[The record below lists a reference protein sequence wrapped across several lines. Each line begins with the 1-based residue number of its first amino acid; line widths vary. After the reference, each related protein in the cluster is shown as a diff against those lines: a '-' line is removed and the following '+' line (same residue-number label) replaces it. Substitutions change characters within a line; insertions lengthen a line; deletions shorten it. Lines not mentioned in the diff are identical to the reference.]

1 VKRVP
6 TVLSIML
13 CLALLAGC
21 TMAIDPNF
29 QPQTGSQPQ
38 MNSPQIVP
46 EAAGWQTWVLAS
58 SDALRPP
65 PPPDAA
71 ASAAELAELQ
81 AVVASAAA
89 DARAQVAYW
98 DAGSPSYRWIEEM
111 VNKYRTGPPSPRV
124 TRSFA
129 LLNVAIYDAIIASW
143 DAKYA
148 YNRPHPNG
156 VTTLIAAP
164 NSPSYPSEHAA
175 AAGAASTI
183 LAYLFPEE
191 AEIFVA
197 KAEAAAQSRVLA
209 GVNYPSDVEAGLALG
224 RAVGEKVIEWA
235 MSDGSDV
242 EWAGEIPT
250 GPGMWVGENPIT
262 PLAGTWRTWV
272 IASPDD
278 YLSPP
283 PPAFDSD
290 QMQAELTGI
299 KTITRTFPLMSR
311 AMFWHSFDG
320 AHPYWYRHIA
330 TRLFEQRQE
339 DNTPYAALLNAAA
352 SVTYHDASVAC
363 FHTKYTYWQIR
374 PPHLDSAV
382 VSLFPVP
389 NHPSYPAAHACLSYA
404 SAVTLGAFFP
414 EDAEML
420 RTAAHEAG
428 ESRIWAGI
436 HYRSDVDAGEALG
449 EAVAQAVLAR
459 VQEMIGKE

>member
-1 VKRVP
+1 MKR
-6 TVLSIML
+6 LSAL
-13 CLALLAGC
+13 LAVVVCLALLAGC
-21 TMAIDPNF
+21 ALAIDPTF
-29 QPQTGSQPQ
+29 QPQTGSQPP
-38 MNSPQIVP
+38 MNSPQIAP

-71 ASAAELAELQ
+71 STRAELAALQ
-81 AVVASAAA
+81 GIMAAA
-89 DARAQVAYW
+89 DATALAQVTYW
-98 DAGSPSYRWIEEM
+98 NAGSPSYRWIEAM

-129 LLNVAIYDAIIASW
+129 LLNVAIYDAIIATW

-156 VTTLIAAP
+156 IASLIAAS

-175 AAGAASTI
+175 AAGAAATI
-183 LAYLFPEE
+183 LGYLFPDE
-191 AEIFVA
+191 ADLFAA
-197 KAEAAAQSRVLA
+197 KAEEAAQSRVLA

-235 MSDGSDV
+235 MSDGADAA
-242 EWAGEIPT
+242 WTGEIPT
-250 GPGMWVGENPIT
+250 GPGKWVGENPVT

-283 PPAFDSD
+283 PPAYDSE
-290 QMQAELTGI
+290 QMQVELSEI
-299 KTITRTFPLMSR
+299 KTITRTFPITSR
-311 AMFWHSFDG
+311 AMFWHTFDA

-330 TRLFEQRQE
+330 TRFFEHRLE
-339 DNTPYAALLNAAA
+339 DNAPYAAFLNAVAA
-352 SVTYHDASVAC
+352 VTYHDASVAC
-363 FHTKYTYWQIR
+363 FHTKYTYWRIR
-374 PPHLDSAV
+374 PPHLDTEV
-382 VSLFPVP
+382 TPLFPIP

-404 SAVTLGAFFP
+404 SAVVLGSFFP
-414 EDAEML
+414 DDAEML
-420 RTAAHEAG
+420 LAAAREAG

-436 HYRSDVDAGEALG
+436 HYRSDVEAGLILG
-449 EAVAQAVLAR
+449 EAVAQAVLER
-459 VQEMIGKE
+459 VNQMAQP

>member
-1 VKRVP
+1 MKR
-6 TVLSIML
+6 LSTLLAIMV

-21 TMAIDPNF
+21 AMAIDPDF

-38 MNSPQIVP
+38 MNSPQIAP

-58 SDALRPP
+58 SAALRPP

-71 ASAAELAELQ
+71 ATRAELAELQ
-81 AVVASAAA
+81 GMMASAA
-89 DARAQVAYW
+89 DAAALAQVTYW
-98 DAGSPSYRWIEEM
+98 NAGSPSYRWIEEM
-111 VNKYRTGPPSPRV
+111 VSKYRTGPPSPRV

-129 LLNVAIYDAIIASW
+129 LLNVAIYDAIIATW

-156 VTTLIAAP
+156 IATLIAAP

-183 LAYLFPEE
+183 LAYLFPDD
-191 AEIFVA
+191 AALFAA
-197 KAEAAAQSRVLA
+197 KAEEAAQSRVLA

-235 MSDGSDV
+235 INDGADA
-242 EWAGEIPT
+242 EWSGQIPT
-250 GPGMWVGENPIT
+250 GPGKWVGQNPVT
-262 PLAGTWRTWV
+262 PLAGTWRAWV

-283 PPAFDSD
+283 PPAYDSE
-290 QMQAELTGI
+290 QMQSELGEI
-299 KTITRTFPLMSR
+299 KTITRTFPIVSR

-330 TRLFEQRQE
+330 TRLFEQRLE
-339 DNTPYAALLNAAA
+339 DNAPYAAFLNA
-352 SVTYHDASVAC
+352 VTAVTHYDASVAC

-374 PPHLDSAV
+374 PPHLDTEV
-382 VSLFPVP
+382 TSLFPVP
-389 NHPSYPAAHACLSYA
+389 NHPSYPAAHACFSYA
-404 SAVTLGAFFP
+404 SAVVLGSFFP
-414 EDAEML
+414 ADAEML
-420 RTAAHEAG
+420 RAAAREAG

-436 HYRSDVDAGEALG
+436 HYRSDVEAGLVLG
-449 EAVAQAVLAR
+449 EAVAQAVLER
-459 VQEMIGKE
+459 VQEMTQP